1 MFVRLYKNKSKI
13 RLYKNK
19 NKNKK
24 KYVYYIYNLRTYLII
39 KCFLKYLRME
49 KCQFY
54 WK

>member
-24 KYVYYIYNLRTYLII
+24 TYVYYIYNLRTSLIFKFFEI
-39 KCFLKYLRME
+39 FKNGINVNFI
-49 KCQFY
+49 
-54 WK
+54 

>member
-24 KYVYYIYNLRTYLII
+24 TYVYYIYNLRTYLIF
-39 KCFLKYLRME
+39 KFLKYLRME
-49 KCQFY
+49 KCKFY
-54 WK
+54 LK